1 MPMTATARPRPGAS
15 SRAERL
21 SPWAPLHHRVFAAL
35 FAAQLGSNI
44 GSFFQAVAAAW
55 LMGDLTSS
63 PTLVALIQT
72 ASLLPVLLLGLPAGA
87 LADIMDRRKLLIATQ
102 AWMVAC
108 AGALAALTLLDLVT
122 PAVLLALTFA
132 MGTGAALMG
141 PAWQAIQPDLVP
153 AHEFSQAVALSS
165 LTFNT
170 GRAIGP
176 ALAGALVAAA
186 GPGWAFAVN
195 GASFLGV
202 VVVLSLWRPEQVGTR
217 LPPESLPG
225 AVRTGWRY
233 GANAPALRAVL
244 VRTAAFAPPAA
255 AIQALLPIVV
265 RERLGLGSGAFGLM
279 LACFGFGAVVAALLR
294 PRFEGALS
302 PDRLLLAASAV
313 VAVALVVAGTTQS
326 TWVLGPTLA
335 VAGGAWT
342 TGTVT
347 TNVAAQRALPW
358 WVRARGLGLYM
369 VVLAGGIALGS
380 AVWGAIAGVS
390 IALAH
395 VIAAAVLLLGVAT
408 SRRWRLAAVRDL
420 DLRPATPS
428 TPIVNLEPAP
438 DAGPVLVTV
447 AYRVPPDAHEEFAD
461 MMRRV
466 ERDRR
471 RGGAVEWDL
480 YRDLADT
487 DRFVE
492 TFTVR
497 TWGEHLRQH
506 ERRTRTADVMLQR
519 AREYVEGDVE
529 VAHFVSAYSESGLA
543 AVEPVASTLDGAGP
557 VLEEDHPRI

>member
-1 MPMTATARPRPGAS
+1 MTATARPGPGAAP
-15 SRAERL
+15 RAERL
-21 SPWAPLHHRVFAAL
+21 SPWAPLRHRVFAAL

-72 ASLLPVLLLGLPAGA
+72 ASLLPVLVLGLLAGA
-87 LADIMDRRKLLIATQ
+87 LADIFDRRKLLIATQ
-102 AWMVAC
+102 AWMVVC

-170 GRAIGP
+170 GRAVGP

-186 GPGWAFAVN
+186 GPGWAFVVN
-195 GASFLGV
+195 AASFVGV
-202 VVVLSLWRPEQVGTR
+202 VAVLSLWRPEQVRTR
-217 LPPESLPG
+217 LPPETLPG

-265 RERLGLGSGAFGLM
+265 RERLGLGSGAYGLM
-279 LACFGFGAVVAALLR
+279 LACFGLGAVVAALLR
-294 PRFEGALS
+294 PRLEGALS

-313 VAVALVVAGTTQS
+313 VAVALVIAGTARS
-326 TWVLGPTLA
+326 TWVLGPALA

-380 AVWGAIAGVS
+380 ALWGALAAWS
-390 IALAH
+390 ITGAH
-395 VIAAAVLLLGVAT
+395 VCAAVTLVVASST
-408 SRRWRLAAVRDL
+408 AVRWRLRVVHGL
-420 DLRPATPS
+420 DLRPAQPTEPM
-428 TPIVNLEPAP
+428 VNLDPAP
-438 DAGPVLVTV
+438 SDGPVLVTV
-447 AYRVPPDAHEEFAD
+447 SYRVPPDRQEDFAT
-461 MMRRV
+461 MMRLV

-471 RGGAVEWDL
+471 RSGAEQWGL
-480 YRDLADT
+480 FRDLADT
-487 DRFVE
+487 DLFLE
-492 TFTVR
+492 TFVVA
-497 TWGEHLRQH
+497 TWAEHLRQH
-506 ERRTRTADVMLQR
+506 ERRTVNADVMLRR
-519 AREYVEGDVE
+519 ARDFVEGDVA
-529 VAHFVSAYSESGLA
+529 VAHLLSAYAPDALR
-543 AVEPVASTLDGAGP
+543 PVRDVADPLPDG
-557 VLEEDHPRI
+557 DR

>member
-1 MPMTATARPRPGAS
+1 MTATARPRPGAS

-186 GPGWAFAVN
+186 GPGWAFVVN
-195 GASFLGV
+195 GASFVGV
-202 VVVLSLWRPEQVGTR
+202 VAVLSLWRPEQVGTR

-265 RERLGLGSGAFGLM
+265 RERLGLGSGAYGLM

-313 VAVALVVAGTTQS
+313 VAVALVVAGTTRS

-380 AVWGAIAGVS
+380 AVWGALAAWS
-390 IALAH
+390 ITGAH
-395 VIAAAVLLLGVAT
+395 VCAAATLLIASAT
-408 SRRWRLAAVRDL
+408 AVRWRLRAVTGL
-420 DLRPATPS
+420 DLRPAQPTEPMVNLDPTPS
-428 TPIVNLEPAP
+428 
-438 DAGPVLVTV
+438 DGPVLVTV
-447 AYRVPPDAHEEFAD
+447 SYRVPPERQEDFAT
-461 MMRRV
+461 MMRMV

-471 RGGAVEWDL
+471 RSGAQQWGL
-480 YRDLADT
+480 FRDLADT
-487 DRFVE
+487 DLFLE
-492 TFTVR
+492 TFVVA
-497 TWGEHLRQH
+497 TWAEHLRQH
-506 ERRTRTADVMLQR
+506 ERRTVNADVMLRR
-519 AREYVEGDVE
+519 AQDFVDGDVA
-529 VAHFVSAYSESGLA
+529 VAHLLSAYAPDALR
-543 AVEPVASTLDGAGP
+543 PVRGS
-557 VLEEDHPRI
+557 PRHGSPGG

>member
-1 MPMTATARPRPGAS
+1 MTATARPGPGAAP
-15 SRAERL
+15 RAERL
-21 SPWAPLHHRVFAAL
+21 SPWAPLRHRVFAAL

-72 ASLLPVLLLGLPAGA
+72 ASLLPVLVLGLLAGA
-87 LADIMDRRKLLIATQ
+87 LADIFDRRKLLIATQ
-102 AWMVAC
+102 AWMVVC

-170 GRAIGP
+170 GRAVGP

-186 GPGWAFAVN
+186 GPGWAFVVN
-195 GASFLGV
+195 AASFVGV
-202 VVVLSLWRPEQVGTR
+202 VAVLSLWRPEQVRTR
-217 LPPESLPG
+217 LPPETLPG

-265 RERLGLGSGAFGLM
+265 RERLGLGSGAYGLM
-279 LACFGFGAVVAALLR
+279 LACFGLGAVVAALLR
-294 PRFEGALS
+294 PRLEGALS

-313 VAVALVVAGTTQS
+313 VAVALVIAGTARS
-326 TWVLGPTLA
+326 TWVLGPALA

-380 AVWGAIAGVS
+380 ALWGALAAWS
-390 IALAH
+390 ITGAH
-395 VIAAAVLLLGVAT
+395 VCAAVTLVVASST
-408 SRRWRLAAVRDL
+408 AVRWRLRVVHGL
-420 DLRPATPS
+420 DLRPAQPTEPM
-428 TPIVNLEPAP
+428 VNLDPAP
-438 DAGPVLVTV
+438 SDGPVLVTV
-447 AYRVPPDAHEEFAD
+447 SYRVPPDRQEDFAT
-461 MMRRV
+461 MMRLV

-471 RGGAVEWDL
+471 RSGAEQWGL
-480 YRDLADT
+480 FRDLADT
-487 DRFVE
+487 DLFLE
-492 TFTVR
+492 TFVVA
-497 TWGEHLRQH
+497 TWAEHLRQH
-506 ERRTRTADVMLQR
+506 ERRTVNADVMLRR
-519 AREYVEGDVE
+519 ARDFVEGDVA
-529 VAHFVSAYSESGLA
+529 VAHLLSAYAPHALR
-543 AVEPVASTLDGAGP
+543 PVRDVADPLPDG
-557 VLEEDHPRI
+557 DR